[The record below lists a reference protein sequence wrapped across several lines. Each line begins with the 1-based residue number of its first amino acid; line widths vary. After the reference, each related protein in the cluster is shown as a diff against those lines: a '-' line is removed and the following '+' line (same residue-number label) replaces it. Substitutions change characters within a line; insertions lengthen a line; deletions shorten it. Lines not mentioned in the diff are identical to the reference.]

1 MENLSPKHRK
11 GIDVTVSI
19 LKKKYPFI
27 TGYIDDE
34 RKPDDY
40 PGSFYITLKV
50 EVRDVGKYLGFPMSE
65 WWDRNL
71 NKEYPDGY
79 STSAIGTMLDGVS
92 YNSEDIDDNPA
103 YILGREIS
111 DETSGFYSF
120 LPEELKMQY
129 QLESSYSPG
138 TFYTYDV
145 TLKAYSFLLF

>member
-1 MENLSPKHRK
+1 MEKLSPKHRK

-27 TGYIDDE
+27 TGYIDEKRDE
-34 RKPDDY
+34 Y
-40 PGSFYITLKV
+40 SYVGSYYISLKV
-50 EVRDVGKYLGFPMSE
+50 NVRDVGKYLGYPME
-65 WWDRNL
+65 DWWDKNL
-71 NKEYPDGY
+71 NKEYPNGY
-79 STSAIGTMLDGVS
+79 ETSAIGTMLDGLS

-103 YILGREIS
+103 YLLGKDIS

-145 TLKAYSFLLF
+145 TLKSFAFLLF

>member
-1 MENLSPKHRK
+1 MEKLSPKHRK

-27 TGYIDDE
+27 IGYIDDE
-34 RKPDDY
+34 RKPDAY
-40 PGSFYITLKV
+40 PGTFYITLKV
-50 EVRDVGKYLGFPMSE
+50 EVRGVAKYLGFPMSE

-71 NKEYPDGY
+71 NKEYPNGY
-79 STSAIGTMLDGVS
+79 ETSAIGTMLDGVS

-129 QLESSYSPG
+129 QLESLYSPG
-138 TFYTYDV
+138 TIYTYDV
-145 TLKAYSFLLF
+145 TLKSYAFLLF